1 MAIEALPLLLL
12 TLDVVR
18 PALTAPGF
26 ENFRVLFG
34 GWVLTQGTHAVTEAL
49 VQGGV
54 AGRRHHERFHRFFSR
69 GTWSPDEMGLW
80 VCRCIVGLLA
90 EKAELAMVVDDTLAP
105 KKGPQ
110 VFGIGSHIDAVRSTK
125 RRKIFCFGHCWVTL
139 AIVLPV
145 PFSTRTWALPILF
158 RLYRTTKDCERKGL
172 PHRKKTE
179 LARELLDVV
188 AAWNLGRRIRLSM
201 DSAYCNDTVM
211 RKLPECFTVFGAM
224 RPDAVLTAA
233 PRSKKPHAN
242 GRPRV
247 RGAVLPKPEMLARDA
262 SVPWRKTQASLYG
275 QKQWVDYKM
284 VDAQW
289 YRACGPRLLR
299 IVVVRVTDG
308 KLALRVFFCTDLT
321 LDARQILEGYS
332 QRWAIEIC
340 FRDLKQHLGFADS
353 SARKQ
358 AAVERTAPFVGLI
371 YSLLVIWALRG
382 AHRLPVATPPL
393 RPWYRSKRGLAF
405 ADVLRAAQRTLS
417 GVDLLDLPST
427 CENLRKLSSPE
438 RRRGAGRLKRAA

>member
-69 GTWSPDEMGLW
+69 GTWSPDMMGLW

-211 RKLPECFTVFGAM
+211 RKLPECFTV
-224 RPDAVLTAA
+224 
-233 PRSKKPHAN
+233 S
-242 GRPRV
+242 V
-247 RGAVLPKPEMLARDA
+247 R
-262 SVPWRKTQASLYG
+262 
-275 QKQWVDYKM
+275 
-284 VDAQW
+284 
-289 YRACGPRLLR
+289 
-299 IVVVRVTDG
+299 
-308 KLALRVFFCTDLT
+308 
-321 LDARQILEGYS
+321 
-332 QRWAIEIC
+332 
-340 FRDLKQHLGFADS
+340 
-353 SARKQ
+353 
-358 AAVERTAPFVGLI
+358 RT
-371 YSLLVIWALRG
+371 
-382 AHRLPVATPPL
+382 
-393 RPWYRSKRGLAF
+393 
-405 ADVLRAAQRTLS
+405 
-417 GVDLLDLPST
+417 PSET
-427 CENLRKLSSPE
+427 
-438 RRRGAGRLKRAA
+438 G